1 LQYAKKLD
9 IIILKR
15 GDDVMIHFN
24 KSRVKDERITHIQNK
39 IYAEIYILV
48 IVICGVS
55 MGVKHYV
62 YGLYIEDMA
71 TELIILIASGVYY
84 VYRSASLGI
93 FSAEMEM
100 HDRKSKRSKQ
110 KKNLIASIA
119 LGIGIALYFGI
130 NSAVRYADGLG
141 QSIYYFLLTAA
152 VSLMIYL
159 PFFIMF
165 LVVGNEIMKRKSE
178 KAINKMLG
186 DDDEPGDDDEK
197 Y

>member
-1 LQYAKKLD
+1 M
-9 IIILKR
+9 IS
-15 GDDVMIHFN
+15 MIHFN
-24 KSRVKDERITHIQNK
+24 KLKVKDERITHIQNK

-55 MGVKHYV
+55 MGVKHYA

-71 TELIILIASGVYY
+71 TELVILIASGVYY

-100 HDRKSKRSKQ
+100 HDRKSKRSMQ
-110 KKNLIASIA
+110 KKNLIASIS

-141 QSIYYFLLTAA
+141 QIIYYFFLTAA
-152 VSLMIYL
+152 ASLMIYL
-159 PFFIMF
+159 PFLIMF
-165 LVVGNEIMKRKSE
+165 LVVGNEVMKRKSD
-178 KAINKMLG
+178 KAINKML
-186 DDDEPGDDDEK
+186 DDESGDDDEK